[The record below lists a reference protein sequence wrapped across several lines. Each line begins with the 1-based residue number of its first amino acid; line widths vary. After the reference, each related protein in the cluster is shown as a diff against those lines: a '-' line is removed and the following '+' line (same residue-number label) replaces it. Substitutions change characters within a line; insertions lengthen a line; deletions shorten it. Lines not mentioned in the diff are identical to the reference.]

1 MHIKINKPNNWKDVA
16 LIVAILPFA
25 IIAILIAVVVFA
37 VFGLLAIPLIL
48 VAGFMTIVFDLWE
61 AIRP

>member
-25 IIAILIAVVVFA
+25 IIAILIDVVVFA